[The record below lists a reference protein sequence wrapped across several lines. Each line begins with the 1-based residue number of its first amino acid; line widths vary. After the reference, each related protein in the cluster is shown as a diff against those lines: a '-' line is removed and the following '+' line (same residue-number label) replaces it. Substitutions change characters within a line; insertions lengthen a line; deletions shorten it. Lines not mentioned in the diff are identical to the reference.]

1 MINAFHF
8 LLIIKSI
15 NYLDIYPKSKI
26 LKTKKSNMFQSIH
39 FDIMI
44 TKRDII
50 NCISSNISSS
60 NVVNYL
66 KKSNDPRNYKVDF
79 SKVKNMLGFSAD
91 CSLDYGVKEIINA
104 FEQNKFPDIDKNF
117 MNYGN

>member
-50 NCISSNISSS
+50 NCGKKIFFGLFFIT
-60 NVVNYL
+60 YL
-66 KKSNDPRNYKVDF
+66 N
-79 SKVKNMLGFSAD
+79 
-91 CSLDYGVKEIINA
+91 
-104 FEQNKFPDIDKNF
+104 
-117 MNYGN
+117 